1 MYDLSSLSDV
11 PSGLK
16 SILISLEPTELL
28 KIHIHKFLYIVDIL
42 IYSLFIVDVEVYV
55 SVKRKSKE
63 SLVKFCF
70 TCFWSTHPVKKKNVW
85 LKIQDNNK

>member
-1 MYDLSSLSDV
+1 MWVDV
-11 PSGLK
+11 DK
-16 SILISLEPTELL
+16 
-28 KIHIHKFLYIVDIL
+28 L
-42 IYSLFIVDVEVYV
+42 IYSPFIVDVEIYV

-63 SLVKFCF
+63 PVIKLCF